1 MLVHY
6 RITGGTLVF
15 TKKAYALE
23 MLAHTGPLRTLLGQ
37 YPPGPGPKME
47 SAADGRHLSLIFSGL
62 PVRHIASEDT
72 AKACVEALKQ
82 RHGGDVRGQIAF
94 EATYE
99 LFGQVQHL
107 VLDLDTEDGEVRY
120 ER

>member
-15 TKKAYALE
+15 TRKAYALE
-23 MLAHTGPLRTLLGQ
+23 MLAQTGPLRMLLSL
-37 YPPGPGPKME
+37 YPPGTGPRKE
-47 SAADGRHLSLIFSGL
+47 ASEDGTRMSLLFSGL
-62 PVRHIASEDT
+62 AVRHEAREET
-72 AKACVEALKQ
+72 AKTCVESLKQ
-82 RHGGDVRGQIAF
+82 RHAGDLRGRIAL

-99 LFGQVQHL
+99 MFGQLQHV
-107 VLDLDTEDGEVRY
+107 VLDLDADDGEVRY